1 MSCPYTNTNVVSILS
16 FAVRSRF
23 GKPNV
28 ITFKAHYTRFV
39 PENNLSL
46 QDTKELNK
54 TDVSTPKVKHI
65 RSVNDSSISCED
77 NKKFMEVHVTAPRQS
92 DAFLTE
98 NRPSLT

>member
-1 MSCPYTNTNVVSILS
+1 MLEFCSQKHE
-16 FAVRSRF
+16 F

-28 ITFKAHYTRFV
+28 ITFKFV

-54 TDVSTPKVKHI
+54 TDVSTPKVKYI
-65 RSVNDSSISCED
+65 RSVNDSYISCKD
-77 NKKFMEVHVTAPRQS
+77 N

-98 NRPSLT
+98 NRTITHVR